1 MKNYGL
7 IKEGYDSNLK
17 ESNLKVVIGNLTLKE
32 AEKIKSVLEQ
42 ETFNIYKIEDNLKL
56 AEQW

>member
-1 MKNYGL
+1 MKKYGL
-7 IKEGYDSNLK
+7 VKEGYDSNLK

-32 AEKIKSVLEQ
+32 AEKIKSILEQ

-56 AEQW
+56 AEQ